1 MELIRR
7 LRIAARFIFL
17 VIGLIILSLLLPSL
31 PAAASFQVEG
41 GSVDLSDWKIDERP
55 IVPLSGEWSFYWEE
69 LLEPR
74 HFQGDAAAPDAE
86 AVHVPRPWTSYR
98 LNGRPLPNEGYATYR
113 LMIRLPDDLEAS
125 RTLALYP
132 KSIASA
138 YRLWVNGSVKGGNG
152 TVGMNRDSM
161 KPSSYPKV
169 IYFEPQPGWNE
180 LIIQVSNFSQRNA
193 GIWQDMELGATD
205 DISRL
210 RTARVA
216 IQLFVVGIFTIMAF
230 YYVFVYFNYRREI
243 SALMLGLLC
252 LSVAVRTV
260 VLGESTALYLL
271 PQLPWEWAVKAEYL
285 SIAAT
290 ALLLMLFIN
299 KEYPKDSTP
308 WATRMAGI
316 ALFACMLFFLL
327 TPARVYTYYLSPFTW
342 GVLFPVLMYTMGVY
356 ILSAI
361 RRRRGSLMNAI
372 GFLFFTLFAV
382 NDMLFYNDMLATDDL
397 LSIGLLCFLVAQ
409 ALNLSARFS
418 RAMQESEQLSEKLQ
432 QYNRIL
438 ERTVEERTQS
448 LRQSNAQLS
457 EANARMADIEQFRTR
472 LLSNISHELNTPITS
487 IKGFAKALRDGIIT
501 VDTHKYASRIYER
514 SLLLERLIHDLI
526 ELTKLETKQVKFT
539 MEERELV
546 PFLQE
551 LFQQYEWEMEE
562 QRIRYRSDFPLM
574 ANSMNA
580 RIDPIRMEQV
590 FANLI
595 SNAIR
600 HTPEGGIITVRA
612 RLIPCEESQWIA
624 EVSVIDTG
632 TGIPPSMHE
641 HIFERF
647 GQLQGQNAGKP
658 HNGSGLGLA
667 ICREIMDY
675 HQGEIGVR
683 SGTPGGS
690 EFYFRL
696 PVYERMEK
704 GATEA

>member
-1 MELIRR
+1 MEFIRR
-7 LRIAARFIFL
+7 IKFAAIPIFL
-17 VIGLIILSLLLPSL
+17 TVGLVIFSLVLSSL
-31 PAAASFQVEG
+31 STAASYSLEG
-41 GSVDLSDWKIDERP
+41 GRVDLSEWKMNEQP
-55 IVPLSGEWSFYWEE
+55 IVPLTGEWSFYWEE
-69 LLEPR
+69 LLEPQ
-74 HFQGDAAAPDAE
+74 HFQVDAVTPDAE
-86 AVHVPRPWTSYR
+86 AVYVPRPWTSYQ
-98 LNGRPLPNEGYATYR
+98 LNGRTLPNEGYATYR
-113 LMIRLPDDLEAS
+113 LLIRMPNELEPGL
-125 RTLALYP
+125 TLGLYP

-152 TVGMNRDSM
+152 IVGPNRESM
-161 KPSSYPKV
+161 TPSSYPEV
-169 IYFEPQPGWNE
+169 IYFDPQSGWNE

-193 GIWQDMELGATD
+193 GIWQDMELGTAD

-210 RTARVA
+210 RISRVA
-216 IQLFVVGIFTIMAF
+216 VQLFVVGIFTIMAI

-243 SALMLGLLC
+243 SAVLLGLLC
-252 LSVAVRTV
+252 LSVAIRTV

-271 PQLPWEWAVKAEYL
+271 PHLPWEWAVKAEYL

-290 ALLLMLFIN
+290 ALLLMLFIH
-299 KEYPKDSTP
+299 KEYPGDTSIR
-308 WATRMAGI
+308 ATKAAGVV
-316 ALFACMLFFLL
+316 LSACMLFFLL

-356 ILSAI
+356 ILSAF

-382 NDMLFYNDMLATDDL
+382 NDMLFYNNMLATDDL

-418 RAMQESEQLSEKLQ
+418 RAMQESEQLSLKLK

-438 ERTVEERTQS
+438 EQTVEERTQS
-448 LRQSNAQLS
+448 LRESNAQLS
-457 EANARMADIEQFRTR
+457 HANARMADIEQFRTR

-501 VDTHKYASRIYER
+501 VNAHKYASRIYER

-526 ELTKLETKQVKFT
+526 ELTKLETKQVRFA
-539 MEERELV
+539 MEERELE
-546 PFLQE
+546 PFLEE

-562 QRIRYRSDFPLM
+562 QCLRYHSDFTPM
-574 ANSMNA
+574 TTGIYA

-600 HTPEGGIITVRA
+600 HTPEDGTITVRS
-612 RLIPCEESQWIA
+612 RLYPLEDRQWIA

-632 TGIPPSMHE
+632 SGIPPSMHE

-647 GQLQGQNAGKP
+647 GQVLEQNEGKP

-683 SGTPGGS
+683 NGVHEGS

-696 PVYERMEK
+696 PVYERIEK
-704 GATEA
+704 GATGA